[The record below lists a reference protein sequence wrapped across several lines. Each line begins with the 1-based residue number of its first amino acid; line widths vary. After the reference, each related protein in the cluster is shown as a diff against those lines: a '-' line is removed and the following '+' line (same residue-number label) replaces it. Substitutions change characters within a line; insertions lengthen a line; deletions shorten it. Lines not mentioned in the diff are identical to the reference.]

1 MVIAAPHSVPVP
13 SWWGVG
19 LSLLLVAVAIAVAVR
34 AHLDNAR
41 EIAVAAARAAVQL
54 LAVGALLKLLFQH
67 TGIPGSLA
75 WVAAMVVIAGRV
87 AAGRGK
93 GLPRATSTA
102 TASIAV
108 GVVATLGVLVSARIV
123 STRPSVLVPIGGMV
137 VSGAMQSTS
146 LVLARLRDEV
156 ASGRRQV
163 EARLALGLPAPVA
176 FAPHRRIALRAALAP
191 AIDQTKVV
199 GLISLPGAMTGL
211 IIAGVS
217 PLLAIRYQI
226 VVMYMLLGAYAIAG
240 VVCASI
246 AQRALFDDAQRLR
259 PLESLPFSY
268 APFRWLSRR
277 RLSVERTQAGA

>member
-1 MVIAAPHSVPVP
+1 MILTAAAHSVPVP

-19 LSLLLVAVAIAVAVR
+19 LSLLLVSVAIVVAVR

-41 EIAVAAARAAVQL
+41 EIAVAAARAGVQL

-75 WVAAMVVIAGRV
+75 WVAAMVLIAGQV
-87 AAGRGK
+87 AARRGR
-93 GLPRATSTA
+93 GLPRARSTA
-102 TASIAV
+102 TAAIAA
-108 GVVATLGVLVSARIV
+108 GVVATVGALVGAQII

-156 ASGRRQV
+156 DSRRRQV
-163 EARLALGLPAPVA
+163 EARLALGLSGPVA
-176 FAPHRRIALRAALAP
+176 FAPHRRIALHAALAP

-240 VVCASI
+240 VVAAAI
-246 AQRALFDDAQRLR
+246 AQRVLFDEAQRLR
-259 PLESLPFSY
+259 PLESPPPFPYSR
-268 APFRWLSRR
+268 FRWPTRR
-277 RLSVERTQAGA
+277 GPSVGRAE

>member
-1 MVIAAPHSVPVP
+1 MTLTAAAHSVPVP

-54 LAVGALLKLLFQH
+54 LAVGALLKLLFRH
-67 TGIPGSLA
+67 TGVPGSLA
-75 WVAAMVVIAGRV
+75 WVTAMVVIAGRV
-87 AAGRGK
+87 AASRGK

-102 TASIAV
+102 TVSIAV
-108 GVVATLGVLVSARIV
+108 GVVATLGVLVSAQIV

-137 VSGAMQSTS
+137 VSGAMQSTA

-163 EARLALGLPAPVA
+163 EARLALGLSAPVA

-240 VVCASI
+240 VVAGAI
-246 AQRALFDDAQRLR
+246 AQRVLFDDAQRLR
-259 PLESLPFSY
+259 
-268 APFRWLSRR
+268 
-277 RLSVERTQAGA
+277 